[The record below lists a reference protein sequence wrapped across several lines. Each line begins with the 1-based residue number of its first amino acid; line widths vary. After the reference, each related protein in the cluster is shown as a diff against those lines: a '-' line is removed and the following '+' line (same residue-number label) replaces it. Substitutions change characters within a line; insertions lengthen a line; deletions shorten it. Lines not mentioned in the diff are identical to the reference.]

1 YRAYKACRKATP
13 VPNNQADLV
22 TYAQKVIAS
31 AEIADAGVKAAAQG
45 VVTAVDAAIIYEW
58 HSADVTGENGLGIWF
73 PTKSV
78 TYYWGASYEAMY
90 RALPFD
96 VASNWADFLDSYY
109 NKG

>member
-1 YRAYKACRKATP
+1 VK
-13 VPNNQADLV
+13 
-22 TYAQKVIAS
+22 
-31 AEIADAGVKAAAQG
+31 DAARS
-45 VVTAVDAAIIYEW
+45 VVAAVDAAIMYEW
-58 HSADVTGENGLGIWF
+58 HSEDVTGENGLGIWF

-78 TYYWGASYEAMY
+78 KYYWGASYEAMY